1 MKSKKLNDKWDFF
14 WLSFIIED
22 DDEIWGKS
30 NWLLDENQL
39 QLLGGEFFQS
49 LILVIKIKIKI
60 SCKEKIPVID
70 WIIRLTISCK
80 RKLKNLIKKKSFLSS
95 LVVKDA

>member
-14 WLSFIIED
+14 WLSFIIKD

-30 NWLLDENQL
+30 DWLLDENQL

-49 LILVIKIKIKI
+49 LISVVKIKIKI
-60 SCKEKIPVID
+60 SCKEKFSVID